1 MDLLSF
7 TSSIRA
13 LGLKEGDVVE
23 DVQMGVWPFP
33 RIGSDLT
40 RWGETY
46 HELWNRNKR
55 RFPAC
60 PGLASLRLDWRIGAA
75 LCCRHSAHPDTT
87 IGGRG
92 VRIAN
97 PIYDPVFKH
106 LLEDPE
112 STRLI
117 VGTILDEEI
126 NDIDLAPQ
134 ERSVRVEPP
143 KDDAR
148 LTDFSWQRIAF
159 AATVRT
165 AAGERLRV
173 LIEVQ
178 KSHYSEDVL
187 RFRRYLGQRY
197 AAESSSY
204 VTVREGGGE
213 RRQALPLLTIYFLGR
228 RLPKTEATVLKVARR
243 YVDAVT
249 GEELPLRE
257 DFVEA
262 LTHDCYVV
270 QVPRLSDERRNDLEK
285 LLSIFD
291 QRLRTEDQHI
301 LELDHAAIPLA
312 YAPVLRRLQAAA
324 ADESVAASMELED
337 DVIGEWTRMQRDIAG
352 LDETI
357 AKLDETIAGQAE
369 TLAGQEETI
378 ADRDETIR
386 RQQAEIE
393 ALRRRMAGAD

>member
-1 MDLLSF
+1 M
-7 TSSIRA
+7 
-13 LGLKEGDVVE
+13 
-23 DVQMGVWPFP
+23 
-33 RIGSDLT
+33 
-40 RWGETY
+40 
-46 HELWNRNKR
+46 
-55 RFPAC
+55 
-60 PGLASLRLDWRIGAA
+60 
-75 LCCRHSAHPDTT
+75 
-87 IGGRG
+87 
-92 VRIAN
+92 RIAN
-97 PIYDPVFKH
+97 PMYDAVFKH

-117 VGTILDEEI
+117 VGTILGEEI
-126 NDIDLAPQ
+126 EEIELAPQ
-134 ERSVRVEPP
+134 EGSVRVELP
-143 KDDAR
+143 KDSAR
-148 LTDFSWQRIAF
+148 LADFTVQRIDF

-165 AAGERLRV
+165 RAGERLRV

-291 QRLRTEDQHI
+291 QRLRTEDRHV
-301 LELDHAAIPLA
+301 LELDHAAIPSA

-324 ADESVAASMELED
+324 ADETVAASMALED
-337 DVIGEWTRMQRDIAG
+337 EVIGEWTRMQRDIADR
-352 LDETI
+352 DETI
-357 AKLDETIAGQAE
+357 AEHK
-369 TLAGQEETI
+369 ETI